1 MNVGRKMFSHHPGA
15 LLIPVTYTQ
24 VVQRDRYI
32 AIHFVGSLDILRAKV
47 CFFFDVSK

>member
-32 AIHFVGSLDILRAKV
+32 AIHFVGSLDIHVQKYA
-47 CFFFDVSK
+47 FFLM